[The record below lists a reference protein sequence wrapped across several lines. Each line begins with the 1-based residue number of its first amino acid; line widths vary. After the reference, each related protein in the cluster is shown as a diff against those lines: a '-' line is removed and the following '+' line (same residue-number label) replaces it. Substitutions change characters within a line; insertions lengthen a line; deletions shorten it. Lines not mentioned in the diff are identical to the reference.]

1 MMGTVGPGEQR
12 TIFVGEARASSE
24 DHEGAP
30 TLNEA
35 LESAAGQAIEAGI
48 IGPGRTA
55 MFDVLFI
62 EVELG
67 NQHPRTYRIGV
78 AEKGDGEI

>member
-12 TIFVGEARASSE
+12 TIFIGEARASSE
-24 DHEGAP
+24 AHEDAP

-35 LESAAGQAIEAGI
+35 FESAAGQALEAGI
-48 IGPGRTA
+48 IGPGQTA

-67 NQHPRTYRIGV
+67 NQHPRTYRVGV
-78 AEKGDGEI
+78 AEQGGGGI